1 MTNPRKD
8 AEKALSE
15 IEALLGETTEG
26 AAALHVLRDLTETA
40 APGDAAYC
48 LTRIAL
54 AIEVAQKRAEIRGY
68 DRGYEMACQADGS
81 DVDEGDED
89 GGDMDGNHETALAS
103 VYGEN
108 D

>member
-1 MTNPRKD
+1 MANPRKD

-15 IEALLGETTEG
+15 IQALLGETTEG

-54 AIEVAQKRAEIRGY
+54 AIEVAQKRHGMDEWNRGY
-68 DRGYEMACQADGS
+68 HAGS
-81 DVDEGDED
+81 LEAG
-89 GGDMDGNHETALAS
+89 S
-103 VYGEN
+103 K
-108 D
+108 